1 MDDRFDLF
9 EEQQGQY
16 DKIQKK
22 LQECEINLES
32 REVAPFH
39 QRVEL
44 MCREPNAFLTY
55 KQNRSEIL
63 ADKKPY

>member
-9 EEQQGQY
+9 EQQQDQY
-16 DKIQKK
+16 QE
-22 LQECEINLES
+22 LQEKLHECDINLET

-39 QRVEL
+39 QRIEL
-44 MCREPNAFLTY
+44 MCRQPNAFLTY

-63 ADKKPY
+63 ADKKAY